1 MYRNTAIGTSLWI
14 IFVSVYEWQRFERE
28 FALAGN
34 ENERRMKIK
43 TKIKNYFS
51 PFFPKGKKSKREK
64 ESFLKE
70 KKRIKGKKRPKKN
83 PYPFGSLLE
92 FAG

>member
-43 TKIKNYFS
+43 TKIKM
-51 PFFPKGKKSKREK
+51 
-64 ESFLKE
+64 
-70 KKRIKGKKRPKKN
+70 
-83 PYPFGSLLE
+83 
-92 FAG
+92 